1 MLIPSALDLPLPA
14 PSTHLSSSASC
25 SAENVDRGPQ
35 RRTSSLEMLWSE
47 RIQTTQIH
55 PNGMP
60 LQNTYLT
67 GRIKIVANDG
77 LLKWPQTL
85 SKEAGH
91 PTRMKSSSRV
101 LNDME
106 LDGHWSL
113 QWYRQGT
120 VTSVLS
126 VGRILSI
133 QPSTGPRGLR
143 TRTSCSCK
151 PSMSMERSG
160 PRL

>member
-1 MLIPSALDLPLPA
+1 MS
-14 PSTHLSSSASC
+14 
-25 SAENVDRGPQ
+25 DRATQ
-35 RRTSSLEMLWSE
+35 Q

-106 LDGHWSL
+106 LGQTSMKLAQALDADWWLLIRWSL
-113 QWYRQGT
+113 VASMVQTRN
-120 VTSVLS
+120 SDRKSSDSLS
-126 VGRILSI
+126 L
-133 QPSTGPRGLR
+133 LL
-143 TRTSCSCK
+143 CH
-151 PSMSMERSG
+151 
-160 PRL
+160 